1 MGWRQTQADVRSGK
15 KSFVQ
20 KEKFEGF
27 TKAADIIA
35 KTWLQDARDKKLLD
49 AKIVEEKRIE
59 EKETRKATKAA
70 TEKAEAEAL
79 RREKNAKTL
88 ALRYSGDSNNSEAVS
103 FFYQQLDLYD
113 GNVGTVETTAQN
125 MIKNNQL
132 NFTNTVVGQELVTEP
147 AEFLVT
153 NSDGE
158 KSQRPPSKVTLG
170 GYSTFSNG
178 RPITTLDLKEIAADE
193 KNPQKIRDEANERLA
208 ELNTDQTDY
217 AETKEVDVTIPGVI
231 ITPFGNTPP
240 ELDIDKIKTLDDIS
254 LYRQELTLGGKQ
266 IDAATELVLST
277 REQLLKDRNLKVTIQ
292 KAFANTA
299 EAKTIVQTSDVLGE
313 TDTPAYIALKAIV
326 DADQK
331 EQKNNIWKNV
341 LKMEE
346 LSTGEFSL
354 QRLNSMKAAAIV
366 LNAPQDSDE
375 YKFLIAEID
384 KKTAQESVLPPGEV
398 ISLSNTSLEKLLNIQ
413 QSLALSQANN
423 PNNLT
428 PVDVAT
434 KEMVDFLVAYNGE
447 KPEDLSEYLNNI
459 GSVASTKARKI
470 QINNNVNLDAGT
482 KTKLI
487 EILDTHIEDLSKK
500 ADELDLTESVVFGT
514 VKIGETETNL
524 ELILNKEGG
533 FYSPTLDKTFTRA
546 DIVGEP
552 RSLEN
557 YKLLMGNATRLQESV
572 FANLTDLRSGMT
584 DLIIRAQ
591 SLDNIVKENEEVLTI
606 IGGTI
611 PAIIKRIEKE
621 VGNLGIFFAGKS
633 AQEVNS
639 TINQFIDKDVD
650 QASKE
655 LNISADA
662 YSRYQSQ
669 LIEFAFTYARTGLG
683 QVRTTDQDFQAAID
697 VVSIGSDY
705 ETFTRGLREIVLK
718 TYNTTK
724 LRHDGFLN
732 RTDVQIARSQPG
744 AEQFYAPFM
753 INFDNYL
760 QSTNDSIKG
769 GIQWFNTE
777 VPITSEE
784 STEKKTVLT
793 LGQLNS
799 RWLNSGAEIQGHKA
813 AYNNTITSQ
822 ADKDTYLNILV
833 KQLGLPKE
841 VILEELKRG
850 GN

>member
-35 KTWLQDARDKKLLD
+35 KSWLQDARDKKLLD

-59 EKETRKATKAA
+59 EKEARKATKAA
-70 TEKAEAEAL
+70 TEKAEAEAV

-88 ALRYSGDSNNSEAVS
+88 ALRYSGDSNNSEAIR

-125 MIKNNQL
+125 MIKSNQL

-147 AEFLVT
+147 PEFLVT

-170 GYSTFSNG
+170 KYTSFADG
-178 RPITTLDLKEIAADE
+178 RPITTLDLKRIAEDE
-193 KNPQKIRDEANERLA
+193 NNPQEIRDEANEKLVG
-208 ELNTDQTDY
+208 LNTDQTDK
-217 AETKEVDVTIPGVI
+217 AETKEVDVTIPGVV

-240 ELDIDKIKTLDDIS
+240 ELDFDKLETLDKIS
-254 LYRQELTLGGKQ
+254 LLRQELTQGGKQ

-277 REQLLKDRNLKVTIQ
+277 REQLLKDANLKVTIQ
-292 KAFANTA
+292 KAFANPEEA
-299 EAKTIVQTSDVLGE
+299 ETIVQTAELLKE
-313 TDTPAYIALKAIV
+313 TNTPEYIALAAIV
-326 DADQK
+326 KA
-331 EQKNNIWKNV
+331 EAENQKNNIWRNV

-354 QRLNSMKAAAIV
+354 QRLNSMKAAAIA
-366 LNAPQDSDE
+366 LNAPKDSNE

-384 KKTAQESVLPPGEV
+384 KKTTQESVLPADEV
-398 ISLSNTSLEKLLNIQ
+398 ISLSNTSQEKLLNIQ
-413 QSLALSQANN
+413 QALAKNN
-423 PNNLT
+423 STT
-428 PVDVAT
+428 PQDVAK

-459 GSVASTKARKI
+459 GSVASTKARKV
-470 QINNNVNLDAGT
+470 QINNNVNLDAET

-487 EILDTHIEDLSKK
+487 KILDTHIDDLSKK
-500 ADELDLTESVVFGT
+500 ADELDLTESVVFGK
-514 VKIGETETNL
+514 VKIGEIETNL
-524 ELILNKEGG
+524 ELILNKKGD

-546 DIVGEP
+546 DIIGET

-584 DLIIRAQ
+584 DLITRAQ

-611 PAIIKRIEKE
+611 PAIVKRIEEE
-621 VGNLGIFFAGKS
+621 VGNLELFFAGKS
-633 AQEVNS
+633 SDEVNS

-683 QVRTTDQDFQAAID
+683 QVRTTDQDFKAAIN

-705 ETFTRGLREIVLK
+705 ETFTRGLRSIVLK

-724 LRHDGFLN
+724 LKHDGFLN

-753 INFDNYL
+753 VDFDNYL
-760 QSTNDSIKG
+760 QSTNESIKG

-784 STEKKTVLT
+784 NKNNTLTKTI
-793 LGQLNS
+793 GERNS
-799 RWLNSGAEIQGHKA
+799 IWLNSEQIQGQRIGWA
-813 AYNNTITSQ
+813 NMES
-822 ADKDTYLNILV
+822 DKDRETYLKILA
-833 KQLGLPKE
+833 KQLSLPE
-841 VILEELKRG
+841 AIIRAELTKKKG